1 LYRETLVGFAAAIFF
16 RRVTRTCDAIAKLA
30 PLAPSIIFHPANP

>member
-16 RRVTRTCDAIAKLA
+16 RRVTRTCDAIANLA
-30 PLAPSIIFHPANP
+30 PLATSIIFRFSNP